1 LRFYDSIKREH
12 LFVFLVLLSAL
23 VIFNS
28 FDEQFQYTGLA
39 TGVANNYVTGDSFLD
54 GIAKYFKNP
63 FGGVVGG
70 ANPTFPC
77 LSGSCVLITAD
88 DSYILYLN
96 GNKIK
101 EGSKWTG
108 AEYVDITGKLIY
120 GENLIAIKA
129 TDEGNDEG
137 VLVEVWHDGRI
148 VAKSDSTWKTYYAD
162 RPDNWNNRIL
172 LDESSW
178 TDARNTREK
187 DDKAQ
192 VTYGA
197 RKNIFSQDTTWM
209 WNYRTEEGTRLFRKT
224 FNINPNS
231 EAGISAITG
240 GGTYVRVT
248 ADDIYSLYIN
258 GELIGQGIEWR
269 KGYVYDKRLNPGDLI
284 AISAKDEGNDEGV
297 LFEGYVDGR
306 LVVKSDS
313 TWKVKVLS
321 REDGDGWRINAEY
334 DDRGW
339 RVPTENDQKELGD
352 RPSGFTSAN
361 WIWDRITDDHNWY
374 SFRKVVPSLVP
385 SSGQGE
391 KLNGVSCGDD
401 NECQSNFCDSDPSY
415 RGNDAPTICQTPST
429 EREGGTNSV
438 IRITADDKFELYV
451 NNVKVK
457 SGKHWDRAYVHNLNL
472 NNGDVIGVWA
482 KDEGN
487 DEGVLVE
494 VWHDGR
500 IVAKSDSTWKARLYS
515 QVRGSDDWK
524 LPGYDDDSSWE
535 IPTED
540 SKKRQDQRPIQF
552 TEAKWIW
559 GQKTDSGTAYAFRK
573 VISLSTEF
581 VVPTEFGI
589 NIVSTLNVG
598 GRATATISG
607 GTPTYRVAPLS
618 GSSTICRIV
627 VPAPNAGGTAFVG
640 GSTFTVEGVAAGTC
654 MIRVTDNAS
663 PAKVKDI
670 SISIQQVQQTAY
682 TTEIVAPSNLQA
694 RLSNNNVILSWNLG
708 DVINTVTTG
717 AVYENKITGNAGFF
731 DSIANFFKNLF
742 GIGTRGTALPQL
754 VYDVW
759 RKEGSGAYN
768 VLEQSVPCSVTRDTC
783 TYTDTTAQQGK
794 TYTYK
799 VGVRAS
805 TEAFSGTSVKFSN
818 EASINIPAAGQPTYG
833 VLDFNKDGRV
843 DITVSG
849 SDVSGT
855 DGTLF
860 TQHFET
866 TTSSSNWDA
875 AYDLNADGE
884 VDSDDFLV
892 LADLLASACSTI
904 NVDLCPTGRCEVVG
918 GACIVKSDAR
928 VVEERPITIT
938 ASSDTVEVGQS
949 VTLTAASQ
957 TVTKFRWGLLNYNP
971 SNPICTI
978 VHHGT
983 EDGGPYVNFGAPIRG
998 KSPGTCQIA
1007 VSDDTSTD
1015 PRKYV
1020 AVYPL
1025 NVIAPISVVSAPATI
1040 NVGQT
1045 SILTIAG
1052 GVTPYRAGILAEAGG
1067 SCELISPSTSP
1078 GNTFEVRALTVGTC
1092 RVGIIDSR
1100 GRTYDASVI
1109 IQTGTTT
1116 NEICDNNVDDDG
1128 DRVIDKLDKDCTG
1141 SYVNIA
1147 SVVPPI
1153 RDVLIG
1159 TDIDFVCKVTLGG
1172 QSADLNNGLQYC
1184 INGKIAETNC
1194 NTKSILSNGV
1204 LFENC
1209 DVGNVAKANQTI
1221 TCFVG
1226 SACNAPP
1233 NSALG
1238 NATLT
1243 ERFNVVDV
1251 DFCEDGVIG
1260 DGLEIRNF
1268 DIDKSKYKIGDD
1280 IEIDVEVKSLL
1291 EARDVNVEVIL
1302 YDLDDRD
1309 VVVDDEQ
1316 SAEIRRSATEDFT
1329 FKLTIPGTV
1338 DEDNKYRAY
1347 VKVSEDRN
1355 EDEQCKLASES
1366 LNIEGEGCIDRDK
1379 DGSCRPADCNDSNA
1393 NVYPTAAEICSDTI
1407 DNNCNGLVDNQDPDC
1422 SAACTTGQTR
1432 LCGVNIGEC
1441 SGGTE
1446 ACVNG
1451 RWSGQCQGAV
1461 SAKAEI
1467 CKDGKDNDCDG
1478 LTDCSDSDCTSN
1490 VLCVSGQ
1497 AVDIDFDGLEDEW
1510 ERQFFGGLAS
1520 GPEDDLDGD
1529 GYSNI
1534 KEFLGGSDPTN
1545 PDSTP
1550 PSLSTWVFVLIL
1562 VIVIV
1567 LIAFAAYYLYFSK
1580 PKSPKLGAYN
1590 FKVSGSSTRNNR
1602 KLEEYIKSSLRKGFT
1617 KMQVR
1622 NALRAKGWTDEEVT
1636 NAFDKF

>member
-1 LRFYDSIKREH
+1 MRFYDSIKREH

-607 GTPTYRVAPLS
+607 GTPTYRVAPLP
-618 GSSTICRIV
+618 GSSTICKIV
-627 VPAPNAGGTAFVG
+627 VPIPNADGTAFVG
-640 GSTFTVEGVAAGTC
+640 GSTFTVEGIAAGTC
-654 MIRVTDNAS
+654 MIRVTDSQAKFKDVSITIGSTAS
-663 PAKVKDI
+663 VDQKPCGELTANECAQQSSRCQLIEDNCVDKTTTTVTCIAAGGEGCSSIVSNGESEIANGNSFCDTAESGSVCVKCNEGFSWDIASENCLSDNPKANGESCTHSNECLSRICSSENVCSENLDLYDFNDDRCVDILDVDILGAKFGGSDLTYDLNNDGKIDFDDALFLADSHGLGDACPIVKGDF
-670 SISIQQVQQTAY
+670 
-682 TTEIVAPSNLQA
+682 
-694 RLSNNNVILSWNLG
+694 NNNRCIENNDKTILEEELAKPESNRGAVFDANADGRVNTDDLLYLRTHYREGGKCALLDPLPG
-708 DVINTVTTG
+708 DITKDRCVDGRDIIAFTDAMRSTATG
-717 AVYENKITGNAGFF
+717 AVYLNDQNRDGLLDGRDIQVIRSSFGGENCPDTVFTYGDFNGNGQVEITVGETTGELTGADGLL
-731 DSIANFFKNLF
+731 FKNHM
-742 GIGTRGTALPQL
+742 GT
-754 VYDVW
+754 
-759 RKEGSGAYN
+759 
-768 VLEQSVPCSVTRDTC
+768 
-783 TYTDTTAQQGK
+783 
-794 TYTYK
+794 
-799 VGVRAS
+799 
-805 TEAFSGTSVKFSN
+805 TEAG
-818 EASINIPAAGQPTYG
+818 GG
-833 VLDFNKDGRV
+833 
-843 DITVSG
+843 
-849 SDVSGT
+849 
-855 DGTLF
+855 
-860 TQHFET
+860 
-866 TTSSSNWDA
+866 NWDA
-875 AYDLNADGE
+875 TYDLNADGK
-884 VDSDDFLV
+884 VDFDDFLV
-892 LADLLASACSTI
+892 LADLFGVT
-904 NVDLCPTGRCEVVG
+904 
-918 GACIVKSDAR
+918 
-928 VVEERPITIT
+928 EERTSFNSQ
-938 ASSDTVEVGQS
+938 AGSTV
-949 VTLTAASQ
+949 
-957 TVTKFRWGLLNYNP
+957 
-971 SNPICTI
+971 
-978 VHHGT
+978 
-983 EDGGPYVNFGAPIRG
+983 
-998 KSPGTCQIA
+998 
-1007 VSDDTSTD
+1007 
-1015 PRKYV
+1015 
-1020 AVYPL
+1020 
-1025 NVIAPISVVSAPATI
+1025 
-1040 NVGQT
+1040 
-1045 SILTIAG
+1045 
-1052 GVTPYRAGILAEAGG
+1052 
-1067 SCELISPSTSP
+1067 
-1078 GNTFEVRALTVGTC
+1078 
-1092 RVGIIDSR
+1092 
-1100 GRTYDASVI
+1100 
-1109 IQTGTTT
+1109 
-1116 NEICDNNVDDDG
+1116 
-1128 DRVIDKLDKDCTG
+1128 
-1141 SYVNIA
+1141 
-1147 SVVPPI
+1147 
-1153 RDVLIG
+1153 
-1159 TDIDFVCKVTLGG
+1159 
-1172 QSADLNNGLQYC
+1172 
-1184 INGKIAETNC
+1184 
-1194 NTKSILSNGV
+1194 
-1204 LFENC
+1204 
-1209 DVGNVAKANQTI
+1209 
-1221 TCFVG
+1221 
-1226 SACNAPP
+1226 
-1233 NSALG
+1233 
-1238 NATLT
+1238 
-1243 ERFNVVDV
+1243 
-1251 DFCEDGVIG
+1251 
-1260 DGLEIRNF
+1260 
-1268 DIDKSKYKIGDD
+1268 
-1280 IEIDVEVKSLL
+1280 SLL
-1291 EARDVNVEVIL
+1291 
-1302 YDLDDRD
+1302 
-1309 VVVDDEQ
+1309 
-1316 SAEIRRSATEDFT
+1316 SSKIRLSFSATETVNTDIRGRYLSFNPKSSNVGGKVGLN
-1329 FKLTIPGTV
+1329 FVDLTSTQSLTGKVSQLVIKVGYDDQDVQDLGLVENSLRMYYFNDGTNDWELLTGSVDTVNNLVTGITTHLSVYGLFGDNVVTTSPDTDTDAGTGDGTAAGTGTASGGRRGSSTSAPGCNTLLVQNSQDGDCKRICEYTIEFWQSKGYNTVSECADAVPTPPVGGDIPTV
-1338 DEDNKYRAY
+1338 DDYYSTGVDQSN
-1347 VKVSEDRN
+1347 V
-1355 EDEQCKLASES
+1355 
-1366 LNIEGEGCIDRDK
+1366 DRDQ
-1379 DGSCRPADCNDSNA
+1379 DGMIDDL
-1393 NVYPTAAEICSDTI
+1393 EIQYFGT
-1407 DNNCNGLVDNQDPDC
+1407 L
-1422 SAACTTGQTR
+1422 GQ
-1432 LCGVNIGEC
+1432 GF
-1441 SGGTE
+1441 
-1446 ACVNG
+1446 
-1451 RWSGQCQGAV
+1451 
-1461 SAKAEI
+1461 
-1467 CKDGKDNDCDG
+1467 DD
-1478 LTDCSDSDCTSN
+1478 
-1490 VLCVSGQ
+1490 
-1497 AVDIDFDGLEDEW
+1497 DFDGDGVSDGRE
-1510 ERQFFGGLAS
+1510 LA
-1520 GPEDDLDGD
+1520 DGT
-1529 GYSNI
+1529 
-1534 KEFLGGSDPTN
+1534 DPTN
-1545 PDSTP
+1545 PDEFKEGGGIGTV
-1550 PSLSTWVFVLIL
+1550 LLIIIILVLIG
-1562 VIVIV
+1562 
-1567 LIAFAAYYLYFSK
+1567 AAGSILWLKKQGKIGSISSF
-1580 PKSPKLGAYN
+1580 N
-1590 FKVSGSSTRNNR
+1590 KVSSNVSLTSQEKKIVRYIEEARLAGMSTSVIRANLIKAGWTREQINNAF
-1602 KLEEYIKSSLRKGFT
+1602 SSLK
-1617 KMQVR
+1617 
-1622 NALRAKGWTDEEVT
+1622 
-1636 NAFDKF
+1636 